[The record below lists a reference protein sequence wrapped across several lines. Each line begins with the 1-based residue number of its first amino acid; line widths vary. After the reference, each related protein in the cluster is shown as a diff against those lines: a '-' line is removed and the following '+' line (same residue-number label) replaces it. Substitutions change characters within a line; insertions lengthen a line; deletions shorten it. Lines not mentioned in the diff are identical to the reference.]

1 MKTMLTSVGKVCS
14 SSKVFK
20 ILTFYSGNMDIQG
33 TSQESL
39 DGDMSLFLHE
49 PEVILTSSSGG
60 HLDVQHSSMYFL
72 RFQLKYMIL
81 FSTFYHGALVA
92 VLSCC
97 KGELKVSRQVKM
109 CLGIRYIAETYIDF
123 VL

>member
-1 MKTMLTSVGKVCS
+1 
-14 SSKVFK
+14 
-20 ILTFYSGNMDIQG
+20 
-33 TSQESL
+33 
-39 DGDMSLFLHE
+39 
-49 PEVILTSSSGG
+49 
-60 HLDVQHSSMYFL
+60 
-72 RFQLKYMIL
+72 MIL